1 MDQHA
6 NTFQARLS
14 GPESDIG
21 GHPRNE
27 ILETVNEI
35 LDTVIETGKLSKA
48 VGNQTKVPKAVGK
61 SEQTVLTGTALQ
73 AWIRDKG
80 FNGKNTAKQRSRLKS
95 KRDASD
101 KKKMDK

>member
-6 NTFQARLS
+6 NTFQARLP
-14 GPESDIG
+14 GPESIAG
-21 GHPRNE
+21 GHARNE
-27 ILETVNEI
+27 ILETVNETLEI
-35 LDTVIETGKLSKA
+35 LNETGKLSKA
-48 VGNQTKVPKAVGK
+48 VENRTKIRKAVGK

-95 KRDASD
+95 KGDAY